1 MLERLLDLAYIS
13 RDTTL
18 SSYSSMAGPLINAFG
33 LVRPGLPLATRMSL
47 LRLGPLINAFNW
59 RLENGVAPENRNM
72 EDKFRITMQQA

>member
-18 SSYSSMAGPLINAFG
+18 SSYRSMPGPLINASG
-33 LVRPGLPLATRMSL
+33 LVRPGLPLAPRMSL
-47 LRLGPLINAFNW
+47 LMLGPLINAFNW